1 MINENIKFVR
11 KKELLSSRMDN
22 EIVMMHPE
30 SGKYFALNPVAS
42 RIWELLEEPNSIND
56 LVEKL
61 LREFDVTQEVCK
73 TEVTVFVGEIIEKK
87 LIDKSE

>member
-1 MINENIKFVR
+1 MINENIKIVR

-42 RIWELLEEPNSIND
+42 RIWELLEEPHTINE

-61 LREFDVTQEVCK
+61 LREFDVTEETCTNEVS
-73 TEVTVFVGEIIEKK
+73 VFIEEITEKK
-87 LIDKSE
+87 LIDIS

>member
-1 MINENIKFVR
+1 MINENIKFIR

-42 RIWELLEEPNSIND
+42 RIWELLEQPNSIND

-61 LREFDVTQEVCK
+61 LREFDVTQDVCK
-73 TEVTVFVGEIIEKK
+73 TEVTVFIEEIMEKK

>member
-1 MINENIKFVR
+1 MNKKYVR
-11 KKELLSSRMDN
+11 KKELLSSKMDN

-42 RIWELLEEPNSIND
+42 RIWELLETPHNLNE

-61 LREFDVTQEVCK
+61 LREFDVSRETCNNEVSTFLK
-73 TEVTVFVGEIIEKK
+73 EIIEKK
-87 LIDKSE
+87 LVDTTE

>member
-1 MINENIKFVR
+1 MINENIKFIR

-42 RIWELLEEPNSIND
+42 RIWELLETDQSISD
-56 LVEKL
+56 LVDKL
-61 LREFDVTQEVCK
+61 QREFDVDSETCK
-73 TEVTVFVGEIIEKK
+73 NEVTVFIENVLEKK
-87 LIDKSE
+87 LIDVSK

>member
-1 MINENIKFVR
+1 MNGNKRFIR

-42 RIWELLEEPNSIND
+42 RIWDLLETPQNLNE

-61 LREFDVTQEVCK
+61 LKEFDVSKETCSK
-73 TEVTVFVGEIIEKK
+73 EVTTFLSEIIEKK
-87 LIDKSE
+87 LIEIIE